1 MVLTVDVGVEGV
13 EPLLVADLED
23 RVLHHLV
30 GRVVEQDVDRAK
42 LVHGLVNHLI
52 AVLLLPEVGWE
63 GVALAA
69 VLLDLLL
76 GLLRI
81 LLLFLQVRNQ
91 HVGAL
96 HGEENGS
103 AATDARVTAGD
114 DGLAA
119 LELAGGLIELGSAIP
134 GGNLIVEGLRLE
146 VGLTAREWLVLDLWL
161 PAY

>member
-1 MVLTVDVGVEGV
+1 
-13 EPLLVADLED
+13 
-23 RVLHHLV
+23 
-30 GRVVEQDVDRAK
+30 
-42 LVHGLVNHLI
+42 
-52 AVLLLPEVGWE
+52 
-63 GVALAA
+63 